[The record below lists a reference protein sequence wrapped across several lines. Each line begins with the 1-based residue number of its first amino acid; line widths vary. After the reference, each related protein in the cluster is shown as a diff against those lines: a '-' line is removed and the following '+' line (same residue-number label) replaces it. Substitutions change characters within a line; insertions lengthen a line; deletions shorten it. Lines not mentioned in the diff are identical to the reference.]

1 MASSQQMVSAYL
13 ESVIEQLTGVDKAVP
28 DHEGDYA
35 VEVGGA
41 RFWARV
47 DGNDPAIVR
56 VYSTVL
62 VGLEPTSE
70 LYEALN
76 DINTRMAFLRA
87 FTVHGTVL
95 FEHEHLGMSMDAEE
109 FANSIRTIASASDF
123 FGPQLHQ
130 QFGGEQK
137 FQESKTEDYQ
147 APEVDHP
154 GYL

>member
-62 VGLEPTSE
+62 VGLEPTPE

-87 FTVHGTVL
+87 FVVHGTVL
-95 FEHEHLGMSMDAEE
+95 FEHEHLGTSMDAEE

-137 FQESKTEDYQ
+137 FQESKTEEYQ